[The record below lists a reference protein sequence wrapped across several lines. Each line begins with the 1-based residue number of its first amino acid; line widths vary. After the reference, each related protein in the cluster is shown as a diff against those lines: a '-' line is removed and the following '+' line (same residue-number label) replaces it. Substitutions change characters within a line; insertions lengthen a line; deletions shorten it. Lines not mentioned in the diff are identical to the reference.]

1 MFGGG
6 GELKETA
13 VGIIVAEG
21 GLYRLLFK
29 RLRILPEQHILELE
43 DPDLLYHEFKN
54 ADSH

>member
-29 RLRILPEQHILELE
+29 RLRILPERQF
-43 DPDLLYHEFKN
+43 P
-54 ADSH
+54 